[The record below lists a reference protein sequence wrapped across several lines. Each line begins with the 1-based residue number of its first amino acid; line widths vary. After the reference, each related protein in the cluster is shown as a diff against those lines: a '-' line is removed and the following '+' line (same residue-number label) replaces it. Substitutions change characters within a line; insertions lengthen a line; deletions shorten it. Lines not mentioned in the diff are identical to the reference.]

1 MQISEKAAYVKGLI
15 EGLELDPKDKQ
26 TKVFKLIADLLGDM
40 AQEIKDLEQCYDDVC
55 DQLDGVSEDL
65 AGVED
70 IIYDEDYDNGSISFG
85 SDGLNDEYSYEVTCP
100 TCGNI
105 EYLSED
111 SLNEGSITC
120 SECGEVLEFDY
131 SEDELDAS
139 DDDAEDDIKE

>member
-1 MQISEKAAYVKGLI
+1 
-15 EGLELDPKDKQ
+15 
-26 TKVFKLIADLLGDM
+26 M